1 MTHDVPGLPEL
12 PGLPE
17 QERYWETWQATK
29 SITEWSQIRAEAIL
43 KLFRGL
49 DLRQPKILD
58 LGCGNGWFTERLAA
72 YGDATG
78 VDLSLKAMDE
88 AKRQFPRAT
97 FLGGD
102 LFEVELPSS
111 HYDVVVSQQVIAHVV
126 DQARYVERAASL
138 LKSRGHLLLTTP
150 NRFVMDRLGDVGWE
164 TTPPE
169 HLEFWLDKKALLRL
183 LRPRFE
189 ILHFTSILPIGQQG
203 LLRLV
208 NSEKLNGALRRVIPE
223 ARLRTWKERA
233 GFGYT
238 LIVLARK
245 RD

>member
-1 MTHDVPGLPEL
+1 MTPDH

-29 SITEWSQIRAEAIL
+29 SITEWSRARADAIL
-43 KLFRGL
+43 GILGRL
-49 DLRQPKILD
+49 ALREPNILD
-58 LGCGNGWFTERLAA
+58 LGCGNGWFTERLTAF
-72 YGDATG
+72 GSATG
-78 VDLSLKAMDE
+78 TDLSLKAMAE
-88 AKRQFPRAT
+88 AKERYPAAT

-102 LFEVELPSS
+102 LFEVDLPLN

-138 LKSRGHLLLTTP
+138 LKPRGYLILTTP
-150 NRFVMDRLGDVGWE
+150 NRFVMDRLGDLGWE
-164 TTPPE
+164 ATPPE
-169 HLEFWLDKKALLRL
+169 HLEFWLDGKALRRL

-189 ILHFTSILPIGQQG
+189 VLDLKSILPIGHRG
-203 LLRLV
+203 VLRLV
-208 NSEKLNGALRRVIPE
+208 NSGKLNGALRRFIPE

-238 LIVLARK
+238 LVVLARK

>member
-1 MTHDVPGLPEL
+1 MTPEAPDY

-43 KLFRGL
+43 GL
-49 DLRQPKILD
+49 LRRLQLNQPNIID
-58 LGCGNGWFTERLAA
+58 LGCGNGWFTARLAA
-72 YGDATG
+72 YGKATG
-78 VDLSLKAMDE
+78 TDLSLKAMAE
-88 AKRQFPRAT
+88 AKEQFPQAT

-102 LFEVELPSS
+102 LFQVDLPLN

-126 DQARYVERAASL
+126 DQPRYVERAASL
-138 LKSRGHLLLTTP
+138 LKPRGYLILTTP
-150 NRFVMDRLGDVGWE
+150 NRFVMDRLGDLGWE
-164 TTPPE
+164 RTPRE
-169 HLEFWLDKKALLRL
+169 HLELWLHAKDVRRL

-189 ILHFTSILPIGQQG
+189 ILEFKSIIPFGQKG
-203 LLRLV
+203 VLRLV
-208 NSEKLNGALRRVIPE
+208 NSEKLNGALRRFIPE
-223 ARLRTWKERA
+223 ARLRAWKERA

-238 LIVLARK
+238 LVVLARK